1 MLKRLL
7 IGVAALAALAT
18 ASPAGAHGAATGGGA
33 GAVPVPVP
41 VPVPMIH
48 DAAHDAAIDRA
59 FAAARTEL
67 ESAAH
72 AALGSAWRPMPAD
85 TLPQRKSV
93 TALTP
98 AEVASLRRGI
108 AQMIAWN
115 TAPHGSAEFKRSLVY
130 WANIHS
136 YIGKPCS
143 NPAAI
148 AYPGMSGL
156 TTQTA
161 TTDDEKATWC
171 TCQHGTDQFLTWHR
185 MYLYYFEQVL
195 QAASGDPNL
204 RLPFWDYE
212 TDGAIP
218 DVYRAPQYNDGAGH
232 MLPNPLYVANRQAQ
246 LNAGTAK
253 LDPAVTSTSGAMI
266 ETDYLRFD
274 NALEGTP
281 HGAVH
286 CAVGV
291 KSCPSGY
298 MGYVPTAGNDPIFY
312 AHHTNIDR
320 LYECWLAVD
329 QAARL
334 PQDPKQLAQQF
345 SFIDGAGTLVTRAV
359 GDMLTTQQLGYRYTA
374 GGGCPSAS
382 EATVQRE
389 QAQLKGQAPAPRV
402 FALAGATRLKRGTTL
417 VPLQITPAQ
426 NKALTAANAAASGV
440 RPQLVIDGLAYDT
453 LPGVLYK
460 VYLQDKAGKRR
471 LLGVINFFNATAPH
485 DHAGHDGAMP
495 DTYSF
500 DARAAIAAL
509 GGAGTLVI
517 EPSSGVT
524 GTTAAQAAEQ
534 VNPAANVRFRS
545 ARIELR

>member
-1 MLKRLL
+1 M
-7 IGVAALAALAT
+7 AA
-18 ASPAGAHGAATGGGA
+18 
-33 GAVPVPVP
+33 
-41 VPVPMIH
+41 
-48 DAAHDAAIDRA
+48 DARRRH
-59 FAAARTEL
+59 AARAQVGDGADRERGDQP
-67 ESAAH
+67 AQRH
-72 AALGSAWRPMPAD
+72 RPD
-85 TLPQRKSV
+85 
-93 TALTP
+93 
-98 AEVASLRRGI
+98 
-108 AQMIAWN
+108 IAWN
-115 TAPHGSAEFKRSLVY
+115 TAPRGSAEFKRSLTY

-143 NPAAI
+143 NPLALN
-148 AYPGMSGL
+148 YPGMSGL
-156 TTQTA
+156 TVQGA

-195 QAASGDPNL
+195 QAASGDPKL

-218 DVYRAPQYNDGAGH
+218 DVYRAPTYLDAAGKQV
-232 MLPNPLYVANRQAQ
+232 PNPLYVGNRQAE
-246 LNAGTAK
+246 LNAGKAK

-274 NALEGTP
+274 NALESTP

-334 PQDPKQLAQQF
+334 PQDPAMLTQQF
-345 SFIDGAGTLVTRAV
+345 SFIDGTGALVTRAV
-359 GDMLTTQQLGYRYTA
+359 GDMLTTQQLGYRYAA
-374 GGGCPSAS
+374 GSGCPTGA
-382 EATVQRE
+382 EAAAQRT
-389 QAQLKGQAPAPRV
+389 QARLKTQVTAPRV
-402 FALAGATRLKRGTTL
+402 FARAGTTTL

-426 NKALTAANAAASGV
+426 NKALLTASAAPNGAAP
-440 RPQLVIDGLAYDT
+440 RLVIDGLQYDA

-460 VYLQDKAGKRR
+460 VYLQNKAGTRR

-495 DTYSF
+495 DTLNF

-509 GGAGTLVI
+509 GGGAGTLVI

-524 GTTAAQAAEQ
+524 GTTPAQAAEQ